1 MARETHGQK
10 IFQDDQDRQRF
21 LKMLG
26 EACAKTGFRIH
37 ACVVVGNHTNSL
49 SITASWHGP

>member
-26 EACAKTGFRIH
+26 EVCAKTGFRIH
-37 ACVVVGNHTNSL
+37 ACVVVGNHTNTL